1 MPRPIPDRWAGK
13 ATESSQERDLASEP
27 DALGVATRLAVQRL
41 REAGIVLEP
50 LLKRAGLSI
59 GQIDQK
65 NVRVGVACQIRFLEL
80 AAEALKDPL
89 LGFRLA
95 RDVDLREMGLLY
107 YAAASSQTLGEALD
121 RAQRYSSIVNAGVAL
136 KCFQTGNFTIA
147 LCYTGVSRHYDR
159 QQMEFIVTVV
169 VRVCRVLAD
178 RRLVPTAIRL
188 VHRSAAESTEL
199 ETFLACPIEY
209 GADADE
215 IILHRE
221 AADVMRAPADDVKL
235 TLS

>member
-1 MPRPIPDRWAGK
+1 
-13 ATESSQERDLASEP
+13 
-27 DALGVATRLAVQRL
+27 
-41 REAGIVLEP
+41 
-50 LLKRAGLSI
+50 KRAGLSI

-95 RDVDLREMGLLY
+95 RDVDLRQMGLLY

-136 KCFQTGNFTIA
+136 KCFEAGNFTIA
-147 LCYTGVSRHYDR
+147 IRYAGVARHHDR
-159 QQMEFIVTVV
+159 QQMEFLVTVV
-169 VRVCRVLAD
+169 IRVCRVLTD
-178 RRLVPTAIRL
+178 RRLTPTAIRL
-188 VHRSAAESTEL
+188 VHHCATEAS
-199 ETFLACPIEY
+199 EFEKFLSCRIEY

-215 IILHRE
+215 IIFHRE
-221 AADVMRAPADDVKL
+221 AAQLRLVGADPYLNEILLHYCDQAL
-235 TLS
+235 AY